1 MVRQSGTRPRLAA
14 IENCLMRK
22 TTGDGGLVYSTD
34 GGRMCSA
41 CRKPLAACECAAL
54 AKPARKGDG
63 VVRVSRETAGR
74 AGKTVTVIRGLDLD
88 EAAMASLGNRLK
100 AACGTGGTV
109 KDVVVELQ
117 GDHCDAVMR
126 LLEKEGLSLVK
137 RTSG

>member
-1 MVRQSGTRPRLAA
+1 MVRYLARA
-14 IENCLMRK
+14 RVENCLMRK

-34 GGRMCSA
+34 SGRMCSA

-54 AKPARKGDG
+54 AKPVRKGDG
-63 VVRVSRETAGR
+63 VVRVSRETVGR

-88 EAAMASLGNRLK
+88 EAAMASLGKRLK

-109 KDVVVELQ
+109 KDAVVELQ

-126 LLEKEGLSLVK
+126 QLEKEGLSLVK
-137 RTSG
+137 RTGG